1 VGSSLGFF
9 RCGSCADLIGFF
21 RCLGFFRN
29 RFFPVHLRRFFGK
42 VPSPGRKCQ
51 PIENIDEFRLT
62 DRSVNQPGQPIEN
75 IDESRLTDR
84 SVNQPGQ
91 PIENID
97 EFRLIPRRGPDPA
110 PWS

>member
-1 VGSSLGFF
+1 
-9 RCGSCADLIGFF
+9 
-21 RCLGFFRN
+21 
-29 RFFPVHLRRFFGK
+29 LRRFFGK

-97 EFRLIPRRGPDPA
+97 ESRLIDWQQMPA
-110 PWS
+110 PDRLAADARS